1 MPAPEVIDL
10 EFRLRPSQIWRRLQ
24 LVVTVTVG
32 LLLIFL
38 PLAVLQKA
46 LLLLI
51 VVLAFIVAGQARQ
64 RFYRFTRLVQQGGTW
79 YLRGS
84 YDGNQSRRCRVE
96 YISSLVI
103 VLRTLTEDQNRSSLV
118 RAGCVRAWFTRG
130 GVKATR
136 LSVFRLP
143 VFKDAMQAEDFQKL
157 QLLVR
162 NGWD

>member
-1 MPAPEVIDL
+1 M
-10 EFRLRPSQIWRRLQ
+10 
-24 LVVTVTVG
+24 LVSVSVG

-38 PLAVLQKA
+38 PLAVLQRA

-64 RFYRFTRLVQQGGTW
+64 RLYQFTRLVQQGGSW
-79 YLRGS
+79 YLRGTD
-84 YDGNQSRRCRVE
+84 DGKQNQRCRVE

-103 VLRTLTEDQNRSSLV
+103 VLRTVAEDQNR
-118 RAGCVRAWFTRG
+118 AGFVRAWFTRDG
-130 GVKATR
+130 IKATR
-136 LSVFRLP
+136 LPVFRLP